1 MEERITLDMLT
12 QTGVSVKKQRILIED
27 GVEYEV
33 GHPHRKAYINSL
45 RGRQEVIDE
54 LPEPQRNAIFAVWG
68 PEPTVQDQI
77 DSIVD

>member
-12 QTGVSVKKQRILIED
+12 PVCVSVKKQRILIEG

-77 DSIVD
+77 DSIFG